1 MAQLCGIGK
10 MGPEA
15 TNRVLVV
22 DDEVII
28 RAFLSDGLAD
38 AGYHVLTARNGAE
51 ALDRIQRDQPHAVLL
66 DLLMPVMDGL
76 TFLRERL
83 GQPHLAALP
92 VVVFSAAGM
101 EPLRKA
107 LALRATAVLSKPLD
121 LDVLST
127 VLDHV
132 LRDARFPSPAIRARQ
147 PDAETV
153 GTCPICGTTTYAT
166 IGEALP
172 TLERIQAIQAARR
185 EHVLSHT
192 AADIARVPLR
202 TRLLEMPLGRR
213 RILSD
218 WVYREL
224 RHEWGDRDC
233 RGVYSI
239 DEALDSAVVH
249 RLWQA
254 ASSCGYKNCQHFA

>member
-1 MAQLCGIGK
+1 
-10 MGPEA
+10 MGSEA

-22 DDEVII
+22 DDEWII
-28 RAFLSDGLAD
+28 RAFLADGLAD

-51 ALDRIQRDQPHAVLL
+51 ALDRIQRDRPHAVLL
-66 DLLMPVMDGL
+66 DLLMPDMDGL
-76 TFLRERL
+76 TFLRERQD
-83 GQPHLAALP
+83 QPHLAALP

-121 LDVLST
+121 LDVLSA
-127 VLDHV
+127 VLEHV
-132 LRDARFPSPAIRARQ
+132 LRDSRPPNPSAPRE
-147 PDAETV
+147 PDGQTV
-153 GTCPICGTTTYAT
+153 GTCPICGATTFVA
-166 IGEALP
+166 ISEAAP
-172 TLERIQAIQAARR
+172 TPERIRAIQTARR
-185 EHVLSHT
+185 AHVLSHT

-202 TRLLEMPLGRR
+202 TRLLEMPVGRR

-224 RHEWGDRDC
+224 RQEWGDRDR

-239 DEALDSAVVH
+239 DEALDSVDVH
-249 RLWQA
+249 RLWHA
-254 ASSCGYKNCQHFA
+254 ASSCAYTSCQHFA